1 MKEFIREKQQKQ
13 RKKPYQ
19 GKETNFTGNIITLLC
34 QDECEE
40 MADKVHGG

>member
-1 MKEFIREKQQKQ
+1 MKEFIRGKQQKQ